1 MQGQGESRQHV
12 VAHRRGGGEARLT
25 RNGIQELDAFSS
37 NETRGLAGTGCGGVS
52 MAGGRGGQGA
62 RKGEGPSLAITAMVC
77 LEFAYVFWL
86 FVSMRKVASG
96 HPFCVLIHMNSHIF
110 HICFILFIFL
120 YNISNI

>member
-1 MQGQGESRQHV
+1 
-12 VAHRRGGGEARLT
+12 
-25 RNGIQELDAFSS
+25 
-37 NETRGLAGTGCGGVS
+37 
-52 MAGGRGGQGA
+52 MAGGREGQGA
-62 RKGEGPSLAITAMVC
+62 RALGGEWGEGPSLAITTMFC

-120 YNISNI
+120 YNTSNI